1 MNDLKRISIV
11 AVALLVLLRIAIGWQ
26 FVYEGLWKY
35 STLESPSPWTAEGY
49 LKSSQGPL
57 RDYYRGLTG
66 DPDDL
71 NWLDYETMSK
81 KWDAWQAAFIAHY
94 GLDDAQQRQLARL
107 MDGAPQYVAELKA
120 VPEAARKVLEN
131 KSGVIKFDAQHGR
144 LIVQGNTPLE
154 PGEAAALKASVH
166 VVRVPGS
173 FNDLS
178 PVYARASETGDP
190 LRDQDGK
197 VVPADLLDAQFYQ
210 AIEKLERDSARLG
223 YRQRLQALLEGDP
236 DRVGVVG
243 QLNNRNEV
251 QLRMG
256 TVTPAD
262 ETPQVVNVNFGKI
275 QQYRD
280 ELAAYDAAL
289 AKAEQSHLAYEW
301 EHVQKLGAKLA
312 SLRSELVGPIR
323 ALEAD
328 MKETAR
334 RQILTPAQI
343 ALGLIPPDFH
353 DRLTQASWAALA
365 GLLILGVLLILG
377 LCTRVSALL
386 GAVMLIGFYLVL
398 PPWPGVPQP
407 PSPEH
412 SFIVN
417 KNLIEAVALLGI
429 AAMPTGSWFG
439 LDGLI
444 RWLFRRGK
452 SAGAGE
458 SREKGGSRVRRA

>member
-49 LKSSQGPL
+49 LKSSQGPF
-57 RDYYRGLTG
+57 RDYFRGLSG

-71 NWLDYETMSK
+71 DWLDYDAMSK
-81 KWDAWQAAFIAHY
+81 KWAAWQAAFVAHY
-94 GLDDAQQRQLARL
+94 GLDEGQQRQLARL
-107 MDGAPQYVAELKA
+107 MDGAPQYVADLKA
-120 VPEAARKVLEN
+120 VPEAAQKVLES
-131 KSGVIKFDAQHGR
+131 KSGVITFDAEHGR
-144 LIVQGNTPLE
+144 LIVQGDTPLE
-154 PGEAAALKASVH
+154 PSEAAALKASVN
-166 VVRVPGS
+166 VVRLPGAYDDATPAYVPHLDENGEPQRDE
-173 FNDLS
+173 NGKL
-178 PVYARASETGDP
+178 VLADP
-190 LRDQDGK
+190 LE
-197 VVPADLLDAQFYQ
+197 AEFYQ
-210 AIEKLERDSARLG
+210 AIEKLERDSSRLG
-223 YRQRLQALLEGDP
+223 YRQRLKALLEGDP

-243 QLNNRNEV
+243 ELDSKRNAF

-256 TVTPAD
+256 TITPAE
-262 ETPQVVNVNFGKI
+262 ETPEAVNVNFGKI

-280 ELAAYDAAL
+280 ELAAYEAAL

-301 EHVQKLGAKLA
+301 EHVQKLGTKLA

-323 ALEAD
+323 ALESD
-328 MKETAR
+328 MKEAAR
-334 RQILTPAQI
+334 RQVLTPVQI
-343 ALGLIPPDFH
+343 ALGPIPPDFH

-386 GAVMLIGFYLVL
+386 GAVMLMGFYLVL

-412 SFIVN
+412 TFIVN
-417 KNLIEAVALLGI
+417 KNLIEVVALLGI

-452 SAGAGE
+452 GGGDA
-458 SREKGGSRVRRA
+458 EKQGSRVKRA